1 MTTHSIPG
9 NVNAIVWD
17 FAITTSITHWSMSQL
32 YIKTG
37 LRPKFQSFPKSEG
50 NEEKIN
56 MINEYKG
63 KV

>member
-1 MTTHSIPG
+1 MTTHRIPG

-17 FAITTSITHWSMSQL
+17 FAMPNIYNSLVNESVV
-32 YIKTG
+32 YKTG
-37 LRPKFQSFPKSEG
+37 LQPKFQSFPKSEG

>member
-1 MTTHSIPG
+1 
-9 NVNAIVWD
+9 
-17 FAITTSITHWSMSQL
+17 MSQL

-37 LRPKFQSFPKSEG
+37 LRLKFQSFPKFEG